1 MFEKIPIISN
11 YWFIG
16 IIAILTLILTM
27 VTAKGGLTNHNFK
40 WYKFNKR
47 YKTRGKQAIGVGLLI
62 GATLLFQEINNE
74 NKTNLSEQK
83 LLNEQISRT
92 KEINTGVKQGLDE
105 MFNGIAAAFNKQGL
119 QYDSIKKEVIHLR
132 DSVRITQINGEPPLL
147 KLTNLQII
155 DSLSNNREYNVRYQI
170 KSTNAT
176 SYKINIK
183 MDIYAICKDGQVF
196 TVRRD
201 VPLFYNGK
209 TLDKNAEEYNT
220 LKVLKDTIL
229 YSFYAFRMKG
239 TYEKHDNFKSIK
251 IDEFYLLRTDLK
263 KNIFQFPIQVHE
275 EALRNYLKERYN
287 E

>member
-105 MFNGIAAAFNKQGL
+105 MFNGIATAFNKQVL
-119 QYDSIKKEVIHLR
+119 Q
-132 DSVRITQINGEPPLL
+132 
-147 KLTNLQII
+147 
-155 DSLSNNREYNVRYQI
+155 
-170 KSTNAT
+170 
-176 SYKINIK
+176 
-183 MDIYAICKDGQVF
+183 
-196 TVRRD
+196 
-201 VPLFYNGK
+201 
-209 TLDKNAEEYNT
+209 
-220 LKVLKDTIL
+220 
-229 YSFYAFRMKG
+229 
-239 TYEKHDNFKSIK
+239 
-251 IDEFYLLRTDLK
+251 
-263 KNIFQFPIQVHE
+263 
-275 EALRNYLKERYN
+275 
-287 E
+287 